1 MDTDYE
7 QYAILRVSLQWQNNE
22 FYVFK
27 YFSKPSWGGG
37 WTAAAPGD
45 PLAQAP
51 VPPPLPSQ
59 APTCPL
65 RASCMPSGPGD
76 LQRDLWNGNGLLCS
90 LGCQHTGL
98 SLCELGQRFNG
109 LEISFGI

>member
-37 WTAAAPGD
+37 WTAAAPGV

-51 VPPPLPSQ
+51 VPPQLG
-59 APTCPL
+59 AWA
-65 RASCMPSGPGD
+65 ASV
-76 LQRDLWNGNGLLCS
+76 S
-90 LGCQHTGL
+90 LG
-98 SLCELGQRFNG
+98 S
-109 LEISFGI
+109 